1 MMPPVERSFAHPFW
15 HLADVVKRNPAG
27 IAISTIGTE
36 LTFFE
41 ADDTV
46 LRIARAVRDA
56 EIRPGFSGFAKI
68 AGRRLPLAFI
78 LTFRAVHFLRIHFL
92 L

>member
-41 ADDTV
+41 ADNTV
-46 LRIARAVRDA
+46 LCIARAVRDA
-56 EIRPGFSGFAKI
+56 EIRPGFSHVRKRAHQTI
-68 AGRRLPLAFI
+68 ALVTERL
-78 LTFRAVHFLRIHFL
+78 VH
-92 L
+92 